1 MRSASEP
8 GPVDGPARPPRG
20 GSGAGRLA
28 AACASGFAAAI
39 ALAAACRPV
48 GTPPLAPAGDPR
60 DDGVGVLARMSHQ
73 VRLDGAGDEAG
84 DSGYRDYLPDR
95 DRSEDSDPL
104 AYAGYGYGGFG
115 YGGFGYG
122 GDGYGGLGG
131 LALGYGAPP
140 PPPASTY
147 EAVGFGDLGRI
158 EGTLTWAGSAGVA
171 WPVDCP
177 LARTAVR
184 GAPVAGAV
192 AYLDKLERGRA
203 GMVQT
208 TAVLTAT
215 PCGLAPAVQLVSPVP
230 AVVTIESHRSAG
242 VILTARAISDEQV
255 ELDPGGRVELALDR
269 PGPTRVSG
277 AGLAPAWLWA
287 LPHPYY
293 AVTDARGRF
302 VLDDVPPGSYTLVV
316 WAAPLATAVGADG
329 PTWSAPISEKHT
341 VVVRA
346 SGTAAVSYALTPP

>member
-1 MRSASEP
+1 MRSASA
-8 GPVDGPARPPRG
+8 VDRPAPRPRG
-20 GSGAGRLA
+20 RVALTVGGSLA
-28 AACASGFAAAI
+28 V
-39 ALAAACRPV
+39 ALATAAACRRPSA
-48 GTPPLAPAGDPR
+48 PPLAPAGDPR
-60 DDGVGVLARMSHQ
+60 DDGVGVLAKMSAQ
-73 VRLDGAGDEAG
+73 VRLDGAGDDAV
-84 DSGYRDYLPDR
+84 DPGYRDYLPDR
-95 DRSEDSDPL
+95 GVTDDGDPL
-104 AYAGYGYGGFG
+104 AYAGYSYGGFG

-122 GDGYGGLGG
+122 GLGD
-131 LALGYGAPP
+131 LALGYGGPP
-140 PPPASTY
+140 PPPPSTY

-158 EGTLTWAGSAGVA
+158 EGTLTWAASGGVA
-171 WPVDCP
+171 WPADCP
-177 LARTAVR
+177 LARAAVR

-192 AYLDKLERGRA
+192 AYLDKLERGRV
-203 GMVQT
+203 GLVQT

-215 PCGLAPAVQLVSPVP
+215 PCGLAPAVQLVSPIP

-242 VILTARAISDEQV
+242 VILTARAISDELI

-269 PGPTRVSG
+269 PGPTRVS
-277 AGLAPAWLWA
+277 APGLAPAWLWA

-316 WAAPLATAVGADG
+316 WAAPLAAAVGADG